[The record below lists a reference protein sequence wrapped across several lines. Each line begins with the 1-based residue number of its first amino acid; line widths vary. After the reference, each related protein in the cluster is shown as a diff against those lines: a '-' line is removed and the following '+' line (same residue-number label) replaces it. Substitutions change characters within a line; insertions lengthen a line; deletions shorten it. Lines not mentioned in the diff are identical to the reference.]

1 MARAFDCGVDVLG
14 DCRRELYEF
23 AARALEREA
32 MLVFAARGIR
42 AERRNAAAALDF
54 ERLRP
59 PGARRAVRFGRH
71 PLLDV
76 PAIHR
81 RIFRLLAQFDD
92 FAKQRA
98 RRGIALLE
106 FSANP
111 RQPLPSPNRAIVR
124 LAKTI
129 DTAGQLETMRDACR
143 SVVRF
148 AQNRNHGGTSL

>member
-1 MARAFDCGVDVLG
+1 MARPFDCAGDVLG

-59 PGARRAVRFGRH
+59 PGARRAVRFG

-81 RIFRLLAQFDD
+81 RIFRLLAQFDG

-111 RQPLPSPNRAIVR
+111 RQPVPSPNRAIVR
-124 LAKTI
+124 LAETI
-129 DTAGQLETMRDACR
+129 DASGQLETPRDR
-143 SVVRF
+143 LRRIVRF
-148 AQNRNHGGTSL
+148 A

>member
-1 MARAFDCGVDVLG
+1 MAGPFDWAGDVRG

-98 RRGIALLE
+98 RRRVALLE

-111 RQPLPSPNRAIVR
+111 RQPVPSPDRAIVR
-124 LAKTI
+124 LAETI
-129 DTAGQLETMRDACR
+129 DTPGELQPMRGACR
-143 SVVRF
+143 SLLRF
-148 AQNRNHGGTSL
+148 P

>member
-1 MARAFDCGVDVLG
+1 MARPFDCAGDVLG

-98 RRGIALLE
+98 RAGSTLLE

-111 RQPLPSPNRAIVR
+111 RQPVPSPTRPIVR
-124 LAKTI
+124 LPGTVGAS
-129 DTAGQLETMRDACR
+129 GQLETPRECR
-143 SVVRF
+143 P
-148 AQNRNHGGTSL
+148 